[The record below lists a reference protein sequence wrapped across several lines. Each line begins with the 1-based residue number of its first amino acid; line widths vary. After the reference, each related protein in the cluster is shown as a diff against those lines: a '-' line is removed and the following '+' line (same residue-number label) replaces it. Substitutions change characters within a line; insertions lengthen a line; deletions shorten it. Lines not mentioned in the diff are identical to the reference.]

1 MINDIHSYYRMQILY
16 DTVAVHAISYD
27 LCFVHRFTHS
37 APHCPQKLGVHLCA
51 ARTDSSG
58 FDDSVTRAPSR
69 HKALPIH
76 SYTFFISFDLR
87 FVNRF
92 MNARKHARPHDLCN
106 SMYQHVCRA
115 VF

>member
-27 LCFVHRFTHS
+27 LCFVNRFTHS

-69 HKALPIH
+69 HIGH
-76 SYTFFISFDLR
+76 SPTYT
-87 FVNRF
+87 
-92 MNARKHARPHDLCN
+92 
-106 SMYQHVCRA
+106 
-115 VF
+115 